1 MKPALEGVVL
11 LASLVMGAFV
21 FRQCRA
27 KSAPPVSTVR
37 EAEHPGADLNPKA
50 VLLPGYPHSAPSDR
64 SSTKV
69 PRMKLASPPRPI
81 RRESDVPPPVS
92 KTAP

>member
-27 KSAPPVSTVR
+27 KSVPVPAIVR

-50 VLLPGYPHSAPSDR
+50 LLLPGFPRSQPGDR
-64 SSTKV
+64 SATKV
-69 PRMKLASPPRPI
+69 PKMKLASPPRPI
-81 RRESDVPPPVS
+81 RHESDVPPPVS
-92 KTAP
+92 KTAL